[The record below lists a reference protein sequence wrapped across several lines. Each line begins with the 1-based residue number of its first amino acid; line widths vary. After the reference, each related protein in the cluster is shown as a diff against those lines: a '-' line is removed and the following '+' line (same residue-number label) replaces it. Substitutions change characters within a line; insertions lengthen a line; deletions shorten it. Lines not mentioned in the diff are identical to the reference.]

1 MNKIHVYLMYSSWA
15 ALLFL
20 YIQEFPT
27 QSGTVAVWLLR
38 ICIASVPLLV
48 IYYLGVFTWGCYK
61 HYQVRKNIALLW
73 GTPAQQIEN
82 LKKQVRKM
90 EGQRDDARTCSDRI
104 EQRLNAE
111 INHCLDLER
120 ELERERSGKEAA

>member
-1 MNKIHVYLMYSSWA
+1 MNKIHVLLMYTSWA

-27 QSGTVAVWLLR
+27 QSGSVAVWLFR
-38 ICIASVPLLV
+38 ICIASVPLLF
-48 IYYLGVFTWGCYK
+48 IYYLGVFTWGWYK
-61 HYQVRKNIALLW
+61 DYRIRKNITKMW
-73 GTPAQQIEN
+73 GTPAQQIES
-82 LKKQVRKM
+82 LKRQVREM
-90 EGQRDDARTCSDRI
+90 RTCSDRI

-120 ELERERSGKEAA
+120 ELERERSGKGAA